1 VPTSRPAFQPYIAWY
16 RGGTPPGTGAPAT
29 GSADDAGASGRKGN
43 WTDAAALAI
52 SVDDI
57 GLRQSAVAVE
67 RMRTYGGKP
76 ASVSEHVIR
85 WRRTVDYLG
94 ISITVDETEI
104 RQRIDELIG
113 RNRNWCQ
120 LVGDFGITMLATP
133 GRDGDEQGAT
143 EIMHLNA
150 LNHARINRHHEIG
163 QPLVITDVQQPPA
176 KSWPRDIKV
185 RCRLHYYLADR
196 ATRQLNPDALG
207 LLIDTDGSVTET
219 SVANLAIC
227 RSGIVV
233 SPPAEQVLPG
243 VTQQLVQH
251 IAAELGLTWTRQP
264 LFPADVREAD
274 EVWLM
279 GTDGGLWFAS
289 HVDGVA
295 IGDAGPGEIYRRALA
310 GFYRWC
316 QASMARA

>member
-1 VPTSRPAFQPYIAWY
+1 MSASHPFIAW
-16 RGGTPPGTGAPAT
+16 RRSGAPA
-29 GSADDAGASGRKGN
+29 AERAPHDAGDHHGI
-43 WTDAAALAI
+43 WTRNAALAI
-52 SVDDI
+52 SIDDI
-57 GLRQSAVAVE
+57 GFRQSAVAVE
-67 RMRTYGGKP
+67 RLRTYGGKP
-76 ASVSEHVIR
+76 AAVSEHVIR

-94 ISITVDETEI
+94 IRITVDETEI
-104 RQRIDELIG
+104 RQRIDELID
-113 RNRNWCQ
+113 RNGNWCQ

-133 GRDGDEQGAT
+133 GRDVDEQDAT

-150 LNHARINRHHEIG
+150 LNHARINSHRTLG

-196 ATRQLNPDALG
+196 ATRQMNPDAVG
-207 LLIDTDGSVTET
+207 LLIDADGSVTET

-227 RSGIVV
+227 RGGIVV

-243 VTQQLVQH
+243 VTQQSVQRV
-251 IAAELGLTWTRQP
+251 ADELGLSWTREP

-295 IGDAGPGEIYRRALA
+295 VGHAGPGEIYRRALA
-310 GFYRWC
+310 AFNESC
-316 QASMARA
+316 QVRVARD